1 MGEQGRAGH
10 PPFSCTLPTP
20 DGFDASAALRY
31 RVTQCAIQRPRPS
44 GVRRPPV
51 RWVGITLC
59 LLWTA
64 NQLSR
69 LITWL
74 RQWGQRDP
82 VSQAFQREVDRRGL
96 VLR

>member
-1 MGEQGRAGH
+1 M
-10 PPFSCTLPTP
+10 
-20 DGFDASAALRY
+20 
-31 RVTQCAIQRPRPS
+31 
-44 GVRRPPV
+44 